1 MKTIYILRSVESE
14 AKNDSSD
21 YRRTLTHRGFLQIT
35 AVGKIIFDKKIKV
48 DKIISSTTKRTRI
61 TSALIKSIGE
71 LATPIVYDEKIY
83 GGDFRKLVEV
93 ICDNCDDSIENILL
107 VCHNPGAEML
117 IKHLLNKNERMYA
130 GSFIKIELDI
140 TSWTQIQ
147 PFCGFEEF
155 IIHQSSDF
163 LLWFKH
169 FIFINR

>member
-1 MKTIYILRSVESE
+1 MKTIYILRSV
-14 AKNDSSD
+14 DSDTENGASD
-21 YRRTLTHRGFLQIT
+21 FKRSLTHKGFLQIT
-35 AVGKIIFDKKIKV
+35 AVGKTISDKKLKI

-71 LATPIVYDEKIY
+71 LAAPIVCDEKIY
-83 GGDFRKLVEV
+83 GGDFRKLVKV
-93 ICDNCDDSIENILL
+93 ICENCDNSIENILL

-140 TSWTQIQ
+140 TSWTEIQ